1 MRPSIVTETM
11 EEVRRTLLSLAELGI
26 KGVDLSSESIQTLSR
41 WGTPGKGAPSG
52 APEQAETLEQ
62 IRSDLGD
69 CRRCGL
75 ADTRTHLVFGA
86 GIPKARIVFVGEAP
100 GYEEDAQGEPFVG
113 AAGKLLTK
121 IIQAM
126 GLSREEVYICN
137 ILKCRPPGNRNPL
150 PDEIDV
156 CRPFLDRQLAAISP
170 GCICALG
177 KFAAQTLLDTQAP
190 ISKLRGRFFEYNGI
204 RIMPTFHPAYLLR
217 NPEGK
222 RDVWNDIQQIMG
234 ALNLKTPERGEKP

>member
-11 EEVRRTLLSLAELGI
+11 EEVRRTLQSLVELGI
-26 KGVDLSSESIQTLSR
+26 KGVDLPDESVQALSR
-41 WGTPGKGAPSG
+41 WGTPGAGEPAAP
-52 APEQAETLEQ
+52 PVQAETLEQ
-62 IRSDLGD
+62 VRSDLGD

-75 ADTRTHLVFGA
+75 ADTRTHLVFGV
-86 GIPKARIVFVGEAP
+86 GNNRARLVFVGEAP
-100 GYEEDAQGEPFVG
+100 GYDEDVQGEPFVG
-113 AAGKLLTK
+113 AAGKLLTR

-170 GCICALG
+170 ECICALG

-190 ISKLRGRFFEYNGI
+190 ISRLRGRFSEYNGI
-204 RIMPTFHPAYLLR
+204 RIMPTYHPAYLLR

-222 RDVWNDIQQIMG
+222 RHVWNDIQQIMEV
-234 ALNLKTPERGEKP
+234 LNLNTPKR